1 MLMSKGI
8 AGAHLPAAFR
18 LPKVTFGLRPAQP
31 TRNESVADLVSP
43 EEPGFRRPAP
53 PG

>member
-8 AGAHLPAAFR
+8 VGAHLAAAFR

-31 TRNESVADLVSP
+31 TRNESGADAVSP
-43 EEPGFRRPAP
+43 EEPGFRRTSTP
-53 PG
+53 